1 MIINIKNSSKHV
13 RYSLARTLP
22 LIENSLN
29 NIYEPHNF

>member
-13 RYSLARTLP
+13 RYGLARTLP

-29 NIYEPHNF
+29 NIHEPHNF